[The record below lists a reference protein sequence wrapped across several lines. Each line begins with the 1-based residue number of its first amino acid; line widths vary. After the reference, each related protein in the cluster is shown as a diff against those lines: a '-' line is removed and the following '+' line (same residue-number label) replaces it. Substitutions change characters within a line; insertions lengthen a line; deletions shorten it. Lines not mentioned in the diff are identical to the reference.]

1 MTTDKIEELLPRLIN
16 TETRDTA
23 FTELVKATQ
32 KTLYWHIRRIVT
44 IHEDADDVL
53 QNTYIKAWKS
63 IEKFKGES
71 QLYTWLYRIATN
83 EALTHLASERM
94 RSAMVPLEFEELMIS
109 RMEADVYYEGD
120 EMAKKLKRAI
130 LSLPEKQRMV
140 FNMRY
145 YDEMPYAEISKIT
158 GTSEGALKASYH
170 IAVEKIQ
177 KFVKEEDDVL

>member
-1 MTTDKIEELLPRLIN
+1 MTTDKIDELVPRLMN
-16 TETRDTA
+16 AETRNAA

-32 KTLYWHIRRIVT
+32 KALYWHIRRIVT

-53 QNTYIKAWKS
+53 QNTYIKVWKS
-63 IEKFKGES
+63 IGNFKGES

-83 EALTHLASERM
+83 EALSHLAAERM

-109 RMEADVYYEGD
+109 RMEADAFYEGD
-120 EMAKKLKRAI
+120 EMVRKLKRAI
-130 LSLPEKQRMV
+130 MSLPEKQRMV

-170 IAVEKIQ
+170 IAVEKIER
-177 KFVKEEDDVL
+177 FIKEEDDV